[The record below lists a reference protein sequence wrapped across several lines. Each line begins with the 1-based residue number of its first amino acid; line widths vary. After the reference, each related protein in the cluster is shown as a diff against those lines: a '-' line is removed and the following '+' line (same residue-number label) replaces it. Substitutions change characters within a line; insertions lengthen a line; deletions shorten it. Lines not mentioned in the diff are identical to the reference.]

1 MEVLYTPKIINWE
14 IVEQLVKVIKAHGG
28 EVTRASIL
36 NPLGNSFYYGEFGFI
51 EELLAIFPLN
61 GKKDLYLTIY
71 LSMNDRSRTLYATY
85 QFGDVYCYRMDIV
98 RASNNY
104 ASALDVY
111 ITSGLNYTKGLKRR
125 EVRTSQEEIQDD

>member
-36 NPLGNSFYYGEFGFI
+36 NPLGNSCYYGEFGFI

-61 GKKDLYLTIY
+61 ANKYIDLTIY
-71 LSMNDRSRTLYATY
+71 LSMNDKSRTLYATY
-85 QFGDVYCYRMDIV
+85 QFGDVYCYSMDIAS
-98 RASNNY
+98 ASNNY
-104 ASALDVY
+104 ASALDIY
-111 ITSGLNYTKGLKRR
+111 ITSGLNYIRELKRR
-125 EVRTSQEEIQDD
+125 EGRNSTGVII